1 MEARKKELPKVVRRV
16 VNSVE
21 PPLEMAFDPEVDPT

>member
-16 VNSVE
+16 AHSAE
-21 PPLEMAFDPEVDPT
+21 LPLEMDFDPEVDPI